1 MNIRD
6 VFTPALIFDVEV
18 VAANISRMA
27 EHAKS
32 AGVALRPHA
41 KTHKCPYIAEKQIE
55 AGAIGVTVAKLGE
68 AEVMAHAGI
77 KDILIANQVVT
88 PAKIARLA
96 KLQGKARVTSAVEDD
111 NVVKLTGEIARA
123 HGVRMSVVLE
133 VDIGM
138 HRAGVRPE
146 DAVSKALEW
155 AENPGLLIRGVMGY
169 EGHCV
174 FIEDPEERRRKTTE
188 AVEELVK
195 VAEGLTKAG
204 LSAEIVSAGGTGT
217 YDVTSKVK
225 GVTEIQPGSYVL
237 MDGRY
242 TKLHPEFK
250 QAVFVLSTVTSVKG
264 NYALADA
271 GVKSQTSDFGL
282 PQVAGLPGATATKL
296 NEEHARI
303 ELPEARA
310 KLKVGDQVRF
320 IPSHVCTTVNLFD
333 RAYLMSKDVVV
344 GVVPIA
350 ARGRSD

>member
-1 MNIRD
+1 MKIRD
-6 VFTPALIFDVEV
+6 VPTPALVFDAEV
-18 VAANISRMA
+18 MTANVSRMA
-27 EHAKS
+27 ECAKS
-32 AGVALRPHA
+32 AGVGLRPHA
-41 KTHKCPYIAEKQIE
+41 KTHKCPFIAQKQIE
-55 AGAIGVTVAKLGE
+55 AGAIGITVAKLGE
-68 AEVMAHAGI
+68 AEVMALAGI
-77 KDILIANQVVT
+77 RDILIANQVVT
-88 PAKIARLA
+88 PAKITRLA
-96 KLQGKARVTSAVEDD
+96 KLQGKARVTVAVEDD
-111 NVVKLTGEIARA
+111 AVVKLTGEIAHA
-123 HGVRMSVVLE
+123 HGVRMPIVIE

-138 HRAGVRPE
+138 NRAGVSPE
-146 DAVSKALEW
+146 NVVAKALEW
-155 AENPGLLIRGVMGY
+155 AENPSLLMRGVMGY

-188 AVEELVK
+188 AVERLVR
-195 VAEGLTKAG
+195 AADGLTKAG

-250 QAVFVLSTVTSVKG
+250 QAAFVLSTVTSVKG
-264 NYALADA
+264 GYVLADA

-282 PQVAGLPGATATKL
+282 PQLAGLDGATTTKL

-303 ELPEARA
+303 ELSDART
-310 KLKVGDQVRF
+310 KLRAGDQVRF

-333 RAYLMSKDVVV
+333 RAYLMSKDEVV